1 MKSQYVMFAAVCQP
15 PLRKTEDFS
24 AVAQAAGRN
33 IALQAECLVSSD
45 RIHEVMSCVVP
56 CIDSLFSNA

>member
-33 IALQAECLVSSD
+33 IALQSVW
-45 RIHEVMSCVVP
+45 
-56 CIDSLFSNA
+56 